1 MRRALLPFA
10 TFGLAAALGCSGAAP
25 AEAPDAPAA
34 TPKAGSYREASI
46 ADLAD
51 KLGQVKLLDVRSQ
64 GEFDRGHVAGA
75 RLLPVGDLPKRLAE
89 LEEWRGQEIWL
100 ICQSGGR
107 SARAGQRLKGEGF
120 DVVNVRGGTGAW
132 IASGRPVE

>member
-1 MRRALLPFA
+1 MCIRLLLLLLLVGCGRPTPEA
-10 TFGLAAALGCSGAAP
+10 PPTDAAAPTEAP
-25 AEAPDAPAA
+25 AP
-34 TPKAGSYREASI
+34 AGSYRD

-51 KLGQVKLLDVRSQ
+51 LEAKLPGVHLLDVRSQ

-75 RLLPVGDLPKRLAE
+75 RLLPTAELPKRLGE
-89 LEEWRGQEIWL
+89 LEEWRGEEIWL

-107 SARAGQRLKGEGF
+107 SARAGQLLKEHGF

-132 IASGRPVE
+132 IASGRPVD